1 MPQEP
6 AVDDCELEVKL
17 SEEGNQVEDEE
28 EEEEEALDLVPPRRS
43 ARIAALAAEEY
54 RCQPRLRRILRVS

>member
-1 MPQEP
+1 VE
-6 AVDDCELEVKL
+6 DCELEVKL
-17 SEEGNQVEDEE
+17 SEEGNQVEYEE

-43 ARIAALAAEEY
+43 AWIAALAATTAAEEY